1 MSSYAL
7 LFLLLDGA
15 RLSSTS
21 LSLSFR
27 FRRVAADRVDAIVK
41 RVEPLPPLAVAALP
55 DTVWP
60 RLRNAS
66 ALSSSRC
73 IDIGW
78 PIIPLDEF
86 PSTLNIPKEIWS
98 FVS

>member
-1 MSSYAL
+1 MLSYPLFFL
-7 LFLLLDGA
+7 LFNGA
-15 RLSSTS
+15 WLSSTS

-27 FRRVAADRVDAIVK
+27 FRRVAADSVDAIVE
-41 RVEPLPPLAVAALP
+41 RVEPLAVATPP

-73 IDIGW
+73 IDTG
-78 PIIPLDEF
+78 
-86 PSTLNIPKEIWS
+86 
-98 FVS
+98 